1 MRKPN
6 FMKKILI
13 GILLIS
19 LASCG
24 NKKESFEWNFNTNNN
39 YIYSFSQTT
48 TSESKMTKE
57 EKSDKSYISGKGQII
72 ITSKS
77 NNLADLSFVDL
88 KVKMTNVFT
97 KDTISQSQPNK
108 VIQDLKSDGTFL
120 VTFNTNDFIRLLF
133 PLPSKN
139 LTKGN
144 RYDIPMIFPYN
155 INGSVI
161 NSKGFNSLQFTNY
174 EVING
179 HKCAVLIGDIN
190 ISKLDLPKNFEGNY
204 ELSQIGKGTYY
215 FDIENGYYIKSKVK
229 FTLNSLADNED
240 LYMSANS
247 TNEYEINLIE
257 VTDTIKKTEEPQLSI
272 INSTENTPIDI
283 AKSVIEFL
291 QKKDTT
297 KYLNIAIPFEK
308 QKKLFAENIK
318 FNPQENDTMAI
329 YRNLKKKYEDRTDN
343 FLVRAGYILDI
354 MKNDKEF
361 DIEKAT
367 IDSIYYNLEKI
378 KKYGSF
384 GKTLIGNWA
393 DLTIEMTY
401 NNEKYY
407 FEIPQIVKVDNE
419 WFLYYPEYYLRD
431 QKEKDFVERRVKEL
445 KEQSEEFWK

>member
-1 MRKPN
+1 
-6 FMKKILI
+6 MKQILF
-13 GILLIS
+13 GIVFIL

-48 TSESKMTKE
+48 TSESKMSKKD
-57 EKSDKSYISGKGQII
+57 KSDHSYISGKGQII

-77 NNLADLSFVDL
+77 NDLADLSFVDL
-88 KVKMTNVFT
+88 KVKMKNDFTN
-97 KDTISQSQPNK
+97 DTISQSQPNN
-108 VIQDLKSDGTFL
+108 VIQDLKSDGNFS

-133 PLPSKN
+133 PIPNKN
-139 LTKGN
+139 LSKGN
-144 RYDIPMIFPYN
+144 RSDIPMILPYN

-190 ISKLDLPKNFEGNY
+190 ISTLDLPENFEGNY

-215 FDIENGYYIKSKVK
+215 FDIENGYYIKSKVN
-229 FTLNSLADNED
+229 FTLKSLADNED
-240 LYMSANS
+240 LYINASS

-257 VTDTIKKTEEPQLSI
+257 VTDPLNKTNKHQSSI

-308 QKKLFAENIK
+308 QKKLFAENMK
-318 FNPQENDTMAI
+318 FNPQENDTMSI
-329 YRNLKKKYEDRTDN
+329 FRNLKKKYEDRTDN

-361 DIEKAT
+361 EIEKAT
-367 IDSIYYNLEKI
+367 IDTIYYKLEKT
-378 KKYGSF
+378 KNYGNFS
-384 GKTLIGNWA
+384 KTLIGNWA
-393 DLTIEMTY
+393 DLTVEMNY

-407 FEIPQIVKVDNE
+407 FEIPQIIKVDNT
-419 WFLYYPEYYLRD
+419 WYLYYPEYYLRD
-431 QKEKDFVERRVKEL
+431 QREKDFVEKRVKEL
-445 KEQSEEFWK
+445 KKQAEEFWK